1 MSPIRPPSAGTNV
14 VTDVR
19 KLDLNLVVVLDAL
32 LTERNLTRAGERIGM
47 TQPAVSGALSRLR
60 ELFDDPLLE
69 RDGRGFV
76 LTPRAESLIPI
87 VTECMVE
94 VQRTFEVVPTYHPMT
109 STRTFLVTAS
119 DYVLSEITSPLLA
132 MMKTEAPHTRVEFD
146 ALPVEATVSPVD
158 LLRRDVTIAATGRG
172 VPGKRASLFSD
183 RFVCIVDAGNPALRN
198 GELPVEALAQ
208 LRHVR
213 SVFGPHV
220 STHVDDMLGEAGIV
234 PHVALTVQGFM
245 TVPFAITGTPW
256 VGWVPER
263 TANRYAT
270 SLGLVVAR
278 TPLMPRVLV
287 EAAHWHPSKS
297 ADPALQWL
305 VKQLRRAAEVVE
317 FGESGGDG
325 PEDPED

>member
-1 MSPIRPPSAGTNV
+1 

-32 LTERNLTRAGERIGM
+32 LAERNLTRAGERVGAS
-47 TQPAVSGALSRLR
+47 QPAVSSALARLR

-87 VTECMVE
+87 VAECMRE
-94 VQRTFEVVPTYHPMT
+94 VQRMFDVLPEFDPAT

-119 DYVLSEITSPLLA
+119 DYVLSEITSPLLSLLA
-132 MMKTEAPHTRVEFD
+132 KEAPHTRVEFD
-146 ALPVEATVSPVD
+146 GLPVDQMVSPVD
-158 LLRRDVTIAATGRG
+158 LLRRDVTIAGTGRG

-183 RFVCIVDAGNPALRN
+183 RFVCVVDAANPHLENGALS
-198 GELPVEALAQ
+198 LEALAS

-220 STHVDDMLGEAGIV
+220 STHIDDMLSAAGIAPMTAV
-234 PHVALTVQGFM
+234 TVQGFLP
-245 TVPFAITGTPW
+245 VPFAVTGTNW

-263 TANRYAT
+263 TASRYAD
-270 SLGLVVAR
+270 SLGLVIAE
-278 TPLMPRVLV
+278 TPIVPSVLV
-287 EAAHWHPSKS
+287 EAAHWHPSKT

-305 VKQLRRAAEVVE
+305 VRHLRAAAELVE
-317 FGESGGDG
+317 FGEEAASDETFAGD
-325 PEDPED
+325 DA